1 MGTLKDYSDKA
12 SNMLDKVGLANPV
25 EILNEELGGETRAES
40 KQRRANKTAAEQGG
54 LEGKAPEKP
63 AKMPKFAKGGSVSSA
78 SKRADGIAVK
88 GKTRG
93 KIV

>member
-12 SNMLDKVGLANPV
+12 SNVLDKVGLANPV
-25 EILNEELGGETRAES
+25 EVLNEELGGETRAES
-40 KQRRANKTAAEQGG
+40 KQRRANKAAAEQGG
-54 LEGKAPEKP
+54 LEGKAPEKQS
-63 AKMPKFAKGGSVSSA
+63 KMPKFSKGGTASS
-78 SKRADGIAVK
+78 RADGIAMR